1 MLILVKPCLILSDF
15 PIAGKL
21 ELVHQKVNACITQLS
36 KETLPS
42 LGSLSSMA
50 LRTIWLGILHPSAKS
65 KNPCQL
71 LM

>member
-1 MLILVKPCLILSDF
+1 MKPCLILSDF
-15 PIAGKL
+15 HIAGKL

-50 LRTIWLGILHPSAKS
+50 LHTIWLGILHPSAKS
-65 KNPCQL
+65 KNPCKL